1 MALNT
6 VEEIRTIANI
16 VLLRRL
22 TKGGLISLTIW
33 CDTNVHTCESI
44 KTYLCEAF
52 RSPIPVSF
60 HHAGEELGISSKAK
74 RKSGKIKKDLTD
86 AINYYCLPTQARPP
100 GLIQFSGTLAFL
112 LGFPSLIVSLLCL
125 APTLTFIQTYTA
137 YSVALVVVSCCVI
150 NQHWSPADRGN
161 GSRGSGDFLR
171 SIYRDQTI
179 TYR

>member
-1 MALNT
+1 MK
-6 VEEIRTIANI
+6 RNI
-16 VLLRRL
+16 SWITNELVSHNDGHSWLWILWKRYGRFRISFSRRL
-22 TKGGLISLTIW
+22 TKGAIITLTI

-112 LGFPSLIVSLLCL
+112 LGFPSLIVSLLCSHSDL
-125 APTLTFIQTYTA
+125 HSDVYRVLGRA
-137 YSVALVVVSCCVI
+137 
-150 NQHWSPADRGN
+150 
-161 GSRGSGDFLR
+161 SGGLMLCH
-171 SIYRDQTI
+171 
-179 TYR
+179 